1 MELDALI
8 MEIQFQL
15 LELDALIMEI
25 QFQRQLQPGSA
36 GHIGMGILEFCL
48 QGMGIGWGSQPP
60 SVPQSPYL

>member
-1 MELDALI
+1 M
-8 MEIQFQL
+8 
-15 LELDALIMEI
+15 ELDALIMEI